1 MLLEIDE
8 QSEQPIYQQ
17 LIDQIIVGIAKGELV
32 PNESL
37 PSIRQ
42 LADEIGVNMMTV
54 SKAYNKLKQ
63 SGYIVTDR
71 RNGTKIAAKLP
82 ATAVWQQ
89 QLHERLELLLAE
101 SFLHQQSE
109 AEATFPV
116 AKSTEKTG
124 TLFTAPC
131 TDSPEALIPFFTTPR
146 CKAFCLLLFKKS

>member
-1 MLLEIDE
+1 MWV
-8 QSEQPIYQQ
+8 
-17 LIDQIIVGIAKGELV
+17 IDQIIVGIAKGELV

-82 ATAVWQQ
+82 PTAVWQQ

-109 AEATFPV
+109 AEIQ
-116 AKSTEKTG
+116 
-124 TLFTAPC
+124 
-131 TDSPEALIPFFTTPR
+131 ALIQKIYQNFDSKGR
-146 CKAFCLLLFKKS
+146 AL

>member
-1 MLLEIDE
+1 M
-8 QSEQPIYQQ
+8 P
-17 LIDQIIVGIAKGELV
+17 KGELV

-101 SFLHQQSE
+101 SFTSAIRSRNPSTYSE
-109 AEATFPV
+109 NLSKF
-116 AKSTEKTG
+116 
-124 TLFTAPC
+124 
-131 TDSPEALIPFFTTPR
+131 
-146 CKAFCLLLFKKS
+146 

>member
-17 LIDQIIVGIAKGELV
+17 LIDQIIVGIAKGELA

-63 SGYIVTDR
+63 SGYIV
-71 RNGTKIAAKLP
+71 
-82 ATAVWQQ
+82 
-89 QLHERLELLLAE
+89 
-101 SFLHQQSE
+101 
-109 AEATFPV
+109 
-116 AKSTEKTG
+116 
-124 TLFTAPC
+124 
-131 TDSPEALIPFFTTPR
+131 
-146 CKAFCLLLFKKS
+146 

>member
-82 ATAVWQQ
+82 PTAVWQQ
-89 QLHERLELLLAE
+89 QFHERLELLLAE

-109 AEATFPV
+109 AEIQ
-116 AKSTEKTG
+116 
-124 TLFTAPC
+124 
-131 TDSPEALIPFFTTPR
+131 ALIQKIYQNFDSKGR
-146 CKAFCLLLFKKS
+146 AL